1 MCNYTLLWDDELEI
15 GDMIIRVGHLEP
27 VKNTLSP
34 NTLLKEKN
42 METRDFD
49 FVIRKDDG
57 NGRGSPVAMVR
68 VNAAKKND
76 RWVERYRVG
85 AICNPK
91 DSPSYAAFNAILDE
105 RGRIAEEVL
114 AVTTQDPQTRYED
127 MLFHRYKAYIEYNS
141 ATVVRDN
148 KEIWLEPN
156 VPESLTLVDY
166 PLFVATEDPLKMERH
181 YTLFI
186 GKTKRC

>member
-1 MCNYTLLWDDELEI
+1 
-15 GDMIIRVGHLEP
+15 
-27 VKNTLSP
+27 
-34 NTLLKEKN
+34 

-57 NGRGSPVAMVR
+57 NGRGTPVAMVR
-68 VNAAKKND
+68 VNAEKEGSH
-76 RWVERYRVG
+76 WIERYRVG

-105 RGRIAEEVL
+105 RSRIAEEVL

-127 MLFHRYKAYIEYNS
+127 IRFHRYKAYIELHS
-141 ATVVRDN
+141 VTVVRDS
-148 KEIWLEPN
+148 KEIWLEPK
-156 VPESLTLVDY
+156 VPEFLTLVQH
-166 PLFVATEDPLKMERH
+166 PLFVATENPRKKERY

-186 GKTKRC
+186 GKIQ